1 MFYDID
7 ILNRRGGKFGIIWLA
22 ANKKLRLKGK
32 GSKNDLRLL
41 LQVRVDR
48 ICQEI
53 VQYVRT
59 INPGTEGSSPRFSL
73 YLSAMLTHGA
83 IIAHHKQVSHTLA
96 NVRLTFQQRATEK
109 KLKESNISCDVLDLS
124 DAVIGAGKF
133 LLSDGCSLE
142 DSEFGRLVAVVDA
155 LKIPSIYPIANETRQ
170 ATLCEVQLNCP
181 ASPGEIER
189 LFAEME
195 VPSGFHEFNMNS
207 SGIYVSP
214 SEITMKET
222 DEPLLTIADLPPIDE
237 SFIGDDKFGSAFGT
251 LEVLSSWN
259 ESNVEEIPVP
269 GPSNLRRSNSKR
281 VIHDDSNAAQDVPIK
296 QSRTEPAGEETPTTI
311 TAMQS
316 PDMVLESLDVLPV
329 QPRGGGRRRRR
340 RLIIDKEIIIPAEL
354 FRAQLYDCKD
364 LLRMPN
370 EDVVRT
376 EYAECTVHHIFRRPS
391 VETHQNPLIREL
403 ITRNLVTVEED
414 QTENSDMLNVNN
426 YLESSQMK
434 VNEPNPPEDDPM
446 IIAEPNPPDD
456 APMIVVEP
464 SHPEDGPMIVV
475 DSNHEAA
482 LAIVLDEPE
491 RARNLQPNEISIARS
506 ANLSNLTVSN
516 VSGYAS
522 PRQAEKHLPN
532 MQSIKEVASES
543 TASTQH
549 TGKVGD
555 LPPVGVS
562 ARGNF
567 GACSPVN
574 NQPSL
579 STSQRNDTFSEVKVP
594 EPQALLDT
602 IDEMSDQVS
611 HLTFRQLVPPTKYS
625 KLEAAK
631 IFQTL
636 LGLAK
641 DRRISM
647 SQDKNKPFS
656 DIFITLDR

>member
-1 MFYDID
+1 MFYDTD

-53 VQYVRT
+53 VRYVRT

-155 LKIPSIYPIANETRQ
+155 LKIQSIYPIANETRQ

-259 ESNVEEIPVP
+259 ESNVEEIPVQ

-296 QSRTEPAGEETPTTI
+296 QSRTEPAGEEAPTTI

-329 QPRGGGRRRRR
+329 QPRGGGRR

-403 ITRNLVTVEED
+403 ITRNLVTVEEV
-414 QTENSDMLNVNN
+414 QTENSDMFNVNN

-434 VNEPNPPEDDPM
+434 VNEPNHQEDGPM
-446 IIAEPNPPDD
+446 IIAEPNPPEDAPMIIAEPNPPEDD
-456 APMIVVEP
+456 PMIVVEP
-464 SHPEDGPMIVV
+464 
-475 DSNHEAA
+475 NHEAA
-482 LAIVLDEPE
+482 LAIVFDEPE

-543 TASTQH
+543 TASTQN
-549 TGKVGD
+549 TG
-555 LPPVGVS
+555 
-562 ARGNF
+562 
-567 GACSPVN
+567 
-574 NQPSL
+574 
-579 STSQRNDTFSEVKVP
+579 
-594 EPQALLDT
+594 
-602 IDEMSDQVS
+602 
-611 HLTFRQLVPPTKYS
+611 
-625 KLEAAK
+625 
-631 IFQTL
+631 
-636 LGLAK
+636 
-641 DRRISM
+641 
-647 SQDKNKPFS
+647 
-656 DIFITLDR
+656 

>member
-53 VQYVRT
+53 VRYVKT
-59 INPGTEGSSPRFSL
+59 VNPAGTEGSSPRFSL

-83 IIAHHKQVSHTLA
+83 IIAHHKQVSHTL
-96 NVRLTFQQRATEK
+96 
-109 KLKESNISCDVLDLS
+109 DLS
-124 DAVIGAGKF
+124 DAVIGAGKY

-170 ATLCEVQLNCP
+170 APLCEVQLNCP

-214 SEITMKET
+214 SEITIKET
-222 DEPLLTIADLPPIDE
+222 DEPLLTIADLPPIDDR
-237 SFIGDDKFGSAFGT
+237 FFGNDKFEDAFGT

-259 ESNVEEIPVP
+259 ESNFEQIQQVP

-281 VIHDDSNAAQDVPIK
+281 VIHDDCSAAEDVPNK
-296 QSRTEPAGEETPTTI
+296 QSRTEPAGEEAPTAT
-311 TAMQS
+311 TAMQF
-316 PDMVLESLDVLPV
+316 PD
-329 QPRGGGRRRRR
+329 PRGGERRRRR
-340 RLIIDKEIIIPAEL
+340 RLIIDEEIIIPTEL
-354 FRAQLYDCKD
+354 FRAQLYNCGD
-364 LLRMPN
+364 LLRTPN

-376 EYAECTVHHIFRRPS
+376 EYTECTVHHIFRRPS
-391 VETHQNPLIREL
+391 VETYQNPLVRQL
-403 ITRNLVTVEED
+403 ITRNLVTVKD
-414 QTENSDMLNVNN
+414 QTERNGVLNEINLEPAQMNVNVPN
-426 YLESSQMK
+426 HPEDFPMA
-434 VNEPNPPEDDPM
+434 VVEPIIPEDVTMIVDEPNPEDVPM
-446 IIAEPNPPDD
+446 IVDEPNPEDV
-456 APMIVVEP
+456 PMIVVEP
-464 SHPEDGPMIVV
+464 D
-475 DSNHEAA
+475 HEAA
-482 LAIVLDEPE
+482 PAIVFDEPE
-491 RARNLQPNEISIARS
+491 RARNLQPNENSIAGS
-506 ANLSNLTVSN
+506 VNLSNLTVGN

-549 TGKVGD
+549 TGEKTNVGD

-562 ARGNF
+562 SARGNV
-567 GACSPVN
+567 GAFSPVN

-611 HLTFRQLVPPTKYS
+611 RLTFRQLVPPTKYS

-641 DRRISM
+641 DRKISM
-647 SQDKNKPFS
+647 KQDTNKPFS

>member
-53 VQYVRT
+53 VRYVRT

-155 LKIPSIYPIANETRQ
+155 LKIQSIYPIANETRQ

-259 ESNVEEIPVP
+259 ESNVEEIPVQ

-296 QSRTEPAGEETPTTI
+296 QSRTEPAGEEAPTTI

-329 QPRGGGRRRRR
+329 QPRGGGRR

-403 ITRNLVTVEED
+403 ITRNLVTVEEV
-414 QTENSDMLNVNN
+414 QTENSDMFNVNN

-434 VNEPNPPEDDPM
+434 VNEPNHQEDGPM
-446 IIAEPNPPDD
+446 IIAEPNPPEDAPMIIAEPNPPEDD
-456 APMIVVEP
+456 PMIVVEP
-464 SHPEDGPMIVV
+464 
-475 DSNHEAA
+475 NHEAA
-482 LAIVLDEPE
+482 LAIVFDEPE

-543 TASTQH
+543 TASTQN
-549 TGKVGD
+549 TG
-555 LPPVGVS
+555 
-562 ARGNF
+562 
-567 GACSPVN
+567 
-574 NQPSL
+574 
-579 STSQRNDTFSEVKVP
+579 
-594 EPQALLDT
+594 
-602 IDEMSDQVS
+602 
-611 HLTFRQLVPPTKYS
+611 
-625 KLEAAK
+625 
-631 IFQTL
+631 
-636 LGLAK
+636 
-641 DRRISM
+641 
-647 SQDKNKPFS
+647 
-656 DIFITLDR
+656 